1 MPLSFQINLLNEQNN
16 ADKRQFLYLELYKLY
31 LNSQVSWMK
40 NDLKLNEKFI

>member
-31 LNSQVSWMK
+31 LNSQVSCIYFKWK
-40 NDLKLNEKFI
+40 IYLI